1 MYYLLKTNLVPAHW
15 SPTLV
20 VVMTAIDSKISG
32 AYCIGFSAVVA
43 VFVMRTSKI
52 VPIRRRALETHMH
65 KKMTFLLAFCLAKG
79 QRDTDD
85 GYHMDAIRADSIV
98 KEYGDVRALDNA
110 SIAIE
115 KGELFFLLGS
125 SGCGKTTLL
134 RCIAGLET
142 PTSGKIYYGDKD
154 VTKLPTHKR
163 EAAMMFQSYALWPHM
178 SVGQNIAFGLEERK
192 VEKKEIKRRVEEA
205 LEMVHLDN
213 YGERRIDQMSG
224 GQQQRV
230 ALARALVV
238 KPKCLLLDEPLS
250 NLDAKL
256 RLEMRSEIRR
266 IVKENNLT
274 GVYVTHDQEEALSM
288 ADRMAILDAGRIVQS
303 GTPEDIYR
311 NPLSALV
318 AGFIGETNL
327 MEATV
332 HSIERD
338 EGSLQVRLSS
348 PSGEFHGH
356 VTRGNWRPEEGSKV
370 LVSVRPEALYAD
382 NSGVPI
388 NRVVGEITERMYL
401 GSNVQYKVKGAGGLK
416 WQVTETNPQS
426 MREPGD
432 SVVLTAN
439 PADVV
444 ILKA

>member
-1 MYYLLKTNLVPAHW
+1 MSATHSALPR
-15 SPTLV
+15 
-20 VVMTAIDSKISG
+20 AISM
-32 AYCIGFSAVVA
+32 A
-43 VFVMRTSKI
+43 
-52 VPIRRRALETHMH
+52 
-65 KKMTFLLAFCLAKG
+65 
-79 QRDTDD
+79 DD
-85 GYHMDAIRADSIV
+85 GLHMDAIRADSIV

-110 SIAIE
+110 SVSIE

-142 PTSGKIYYGDKD
+142 PTSGKIYYGDRD

-192 VEKKEIKRRVEEA
+192 VEKKEIERRVEEA
-205 LEMVHLDN
+205 LEMMHLGGFGD
-213 YGERRIDQMSG
+213 RRIDQMSG

-238 KPKCLLLDEPLS
+238 RPKCLLLDEPLS

-288 ADRMAILDAGRIVQS
+288 ADRMAILDSGRIVQS

-311 NPLSALV
+311 NPLSAHV

-327 MEATV
+327 MEAKV
-332 HSIERD
+332 HRIVRD
-338 EGSLQVRLSS
+338 DGSLGVRVSS
-348 PSGEFHGH
+348 PAGEFHGH
-356 VTRGNWRPEEGSKV
+356 VTRGNWRPQEGAKV
-370 LVSVRPEALYAD
+370 LVSVRPEALHVD

-388 NRVVGEITERMYL
+388 NRVIGEVTERMYL
-401 GSNVQYKVKGAGGLK
+401 GSNVQYEIRGAGDQH
-416 WQVTETNPQS
+416 WNVTETNPRS
-426 MREPGD
+426 MRNIGD
-432 SVVLTAN
+432 QVMLTAD